1 MSSATASG
9 AHQIAKST
17 NQQNN
22 KQNSSNNNNN
32 KASTSS
38 MSSSTGKSSV
48 GAGKQSAA
56 SSSASSTIDEP
67 VSISPTNTTAPT
79 TTGGLS
85 GSNRAIRFY
94 DDYIDFRGDVLHRP
108 PNSKACRILW
118 EYLYL
123 LLQDTN
129 YASVI
134 KWEDESQMVFRIVQ
148 AEKLA
153 ALWGLQKNRL
163 GMTYEKL
170 SRGMRYYY
178 PNNIIARE
186 PGRRLLY
193 RFVFPS
199 TYLLLLLSKHTLKS
213 CSISLHLFS
222 DSCDIR
228 TR

>member
-1 MSSATASG
+1 MNNTNKT
-9 AHQIAKST
+9 ITPTKPST
-17 NQQNN
+17 T
-22 KQNSSNNNNN
+22 
-32 KASTSS
+32 STTTPNTSC
-38 MSSSTGKSSV
+38 SSS
-48 GAGKQSAA
+48 
-56 SSSASSTIDEP
+56 SSSASSTSSKSSKSSLNHHVNGNIED
-67 VSISPTNTTAPT
+67 SPPAAPAP
-79 TTGGLS
+79 S
-85 GSNRAIRFY
+85 GSAAAGGNRAVRFY
-94 DDYIDFRGDVLHRP
+94 DDYIDFRGDMLHRP

-129 YASVI
+129 YSSVI

-193 RFVFPS
+193 RLVSSHHFYVLIQYSYNIIIWYYFLDLCVIQ
-199 TYLLLLLSKHTLKS
+199 TRSKSSSRKTVHI
-213 CSISLHLFS
+213 C
-222 DSCDIR
+222 
-228 TR
+228 

>member
-1 MSSATASG
+1 M
-9 AHQIAKST
+9 
-17 NQQNN
+17 
-22 KQNSSNNNNN
+22 NNN
-32 KASTSS
+32 KTITPTKPSTTTTTPNTSC
-38 MSSSTGKSSV
+38 SSSS
-48 GAGKQSAA
+48 
-56 SSSASSTIDEP
+56 SSSASSTSSKSSKSSLNHVNGNIDD
-67 VSISPTNTTAPT
+67 SPPAAPAP
-79 TTGGLS
+79 S
-85 GSNRAIRFY
+85 GSAAGGNRAVRFY
-94 DDYIDFRGDVLHRP
+94 DDYIDFRGDMLHRP

-129 YASVI
+129 YSSVI

-193 RFVFPS
+193 RLVSFNH
-199 TYLLLLLSKHTLKS
+199 Y
-213 CSISLHLFS
+213 
-222 DSCDIR
+222 
-228 TR
+228 

>member
-1 MSSATASG
+1 M
-9 AHQIAKST
+9 
-17 NQQNN
+17 
-22 KQNSSNNNNN
+22 SNNNKVNCG
-32 KASTSS
+32 SSTTSS
-38 MSSSTGKSSV
+38 ISSSSSSAKLSKSST
-48 GAGKQSAA
+48 
-56 SSSASSTIDEP
+56 SSASSVDEP
-67 VSISPTNTTAPT
+67 SSSSSSSPITATTTTTAA
-79 TTGGLS
+79 GS
-85 GSNRAIRFY
+85 SNRAVRFY
-94 DDYIDFRGDVLHRP
+94 DDYIDFRGDLLHRP

-129 YASVI
+129 YSSVI

-193 RFVFPS
+193 RYVTF
-199 TYLLLLLSKHTLKS
+199 K
-213 CSISLHLFS
+213 SISFNS
-222 DSCDIR
+222 
-228 TR
+228 

>member
-1 MSSATASG
+1 MTAVNS
-9 AHQIAKST
+9 K
-17 NQQNN
+17 QQTAGKNGVNN
-22 KQNSSNNNNN
+22 SCG
-32 KASTSS
+32 
-38 MSSSTGKSSV
+38 SST
-48 GAGKQSAA
+48 A
-56 SSSASSTIDEP
+56 SSASSTSSSSSK
-67 VSISPTNTTAPT
+67 VGKISHSDDHLSAPA
-79 TTGGLS
+79 GGP
-85 GSNRAIRFY
+85 NRAVRFY
-94 DDYIDFRGDVLHRP
+94 DDYIDFRGDLLHRP

-123 LLQDTN
+123 LLQDSN
-129 YASVI
+129 YSSVI

-193 RFVFPS
+193 RFDVFIF
-199 TYLLLLLSKHTLKS
+199 Y
-213 CSISLHLFS
+213 CIS
-222 DSCDIR
+222 R
-228 TR
+228 PT